1 MNMNTYDIKLNEWNQ
16 KELFA
21 TELGLITVK
30 LWFDK
35 AVELMIFRRSLVDA
49 RGSEI
54 LNHHMYAQRFL
65 DQPLTIDVTLAL
77 AKALA
82 NIDLAPSRIDLGR
95 LGAEWLSE
103 KDNFDNLDTFL
114 HNKLGFLIGQD
125 KITMQPKDV
134 VLYGFGRIGR
144 IAARILINQSGKGQQ
159 LRLKAIVTRSNSN
172 EDILKRASLL
182 RKDSVHGKFHG
193 TIVEDLVNKALIIN
207 GATVHMIAA
216 SDPAGIDYTEY
227 GIDNALVID
236 NTGMARDR
244 EGLGKHLRSKGVDK
258 VLLTAPGKDDIPNIV
273 HGVNHEG
280 YDTSGE
286 TIFSAASCTTN
297 AVVPVIAVM
306 EKTFGIHHGHIETVH
321 SYTNDQNL
329 LDNYHKKY
337 RRGRSAPLNMVI
349 TETGA
354 AKAVT
359 KVIPSMAGKLTGN
372 AIRVPTPNVS
382 MAMLNLTLNKNV
394 TKEEVN
400 EVLRKASVEGA
411 LIEQID
417 YSMSNEMVSS
427 DCVGNG
433 HAVVVDAPATIVSN
447 DGSSVVLYCWYDNEY
462 GYTRQVVRLAKYLSG
477 VIRLRYY

>member
-1 MNMNTYDIKLNEWNQ
+1 MNTYDIKLNEWNQ

-103 KDNFDNLDTFL
+103 KDNFDNLDAFL

-207 GATVHMIAA
+207 GVTVHMIAA